1 MSLSDFITR
10 VLVALIV
17 GVLIGAERE
26 WRGRMAGIRTNALV
40 AVGAALYVS
49 FSMMFPE
56 DSSPTRVGSQI
67 VSGIGFLGGGVII
80 KNGFSVSGL
89 NTAATLWCAAA
100 TGVLAGAG
108 FVKESFI
115 GGIIILISHIILR
128 RLQNKVSTGSFSLQD
143 ATCDISLISS
153 SIDIKKGRFFLE
165 NIARE
170 SDSSIKCL
178 FSKLIKGDSIKISA
192 QLNVKGENIDL
203 LYDLV
208 EKYSKHKE
216 IDSIDI
222 ELSDFKQHNTGF
234 GEMA

>member
-1 MSLSDFITR
+1 MLLSDFITR

-40 AVGAALYVS
+40 AVGAALYVL

-56 DSSPTRVGSQI
+56 ESSPTRVGSQI
-67 VSGIGFLGGGVII
+67 VSGVGFLGGGVII

-108 FVKESFI
+108 FVKEAFI

-128 RLQNKVSTGSFSLQD
+128 RLQNKVTIGSFSLQD
-143 ATCDISLISS
+143 ATCDISLISN
-153 SIDIKKGRFFLE
+153 SIDIKRGRFFLE

-170 SDSSIKCL
+170 SDSSIKFL
-178 FSKLIKGDSIKISA
+178 FSKLIKDDSIKITA
-192 QLNVKGENIDL
+192 KMNVKGENIDL

-208 EKYSKHKE
+208 QKYSNHNE
-216 IDSIDI
+216 IDSVDI
-222 ELSDFKQHNTGF
+222 ELSDFQHHNALF
-234 GEMA
+234 